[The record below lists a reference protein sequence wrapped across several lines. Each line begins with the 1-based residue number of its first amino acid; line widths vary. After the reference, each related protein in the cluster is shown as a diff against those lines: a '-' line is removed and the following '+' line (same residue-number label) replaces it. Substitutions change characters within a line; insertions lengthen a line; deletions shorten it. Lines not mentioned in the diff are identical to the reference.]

1 MFNTNPIFDNL
12 ILNTDSYKAS
22 HFVQYPPNSEIVSS
36 YVEARG
42 GQFKQALYFGLQAF
56 IKAYLMQP
64 VTQAHIEEAA
74 AIFAAHGEPFNRV
87 GWEIIVNEYNG
98 LMPVEICA
106 LPEGSVVP
114 TGTALVQI
122 QNTDP
127 RLYWLPSYLETMLL
141 RAIWYPTTVATL
153 SWHAKQIIRQ
163 YLEATCDS
171 PAEQL
176 PFKLHDFGARGTS
189 SQETAALGGMAH
201 LVNFM
206 GTDTVAAL
214 LAARRY
220 YAADMP
226 AYSIPAAE
234 HSTITSWGREHEA
247 DAYANMLKQFAQ
259 PGKIFAV
266 VSDSYDIYKAVSEI
280 WGKQLKAQVEQS
292 GATVVIRP
300 DSGQPELVV
309 VEVLQRLEQAFGSR
323 VNQKGYRVLND
334 RVRVIQG
341 DGVNLDSIGVIL
353 ERVKAHGFSTENVAF
368 GMGAGLLQKVNRD
381 TLSFAMKASAI
392 RIAGKWFDVYKQPI
406 TDLGKTS
413 KRGLLAVIKTEAG
426 YQTIRED
433 QLGTQ
438 TNQLELIFRNGQ
450 LIQETSFAEVRA
462 RSECTQI

>member
-56 IKAYLMQP
+56 IKSYLMQP

-74 AIFAAHGEPFNRV
+74 ELFAAHGEPFNRE
-87 GWEIIVNEYNG
+87 GWEVIVNEYAG

-122 QNTDP
+122 QNTDQ

-153 SWHAKQIIRQ
+153 SWHAKQVIRE
-163 YLEATCDS
+163 YLEATCDH

-220 YAADMP
+220 YHAEMAAF
-226 AYSIPAAE
+226 SIPAAE
-234 HSTITSWGREHEA
+234 HSTITSWGREHEV
-247 DAYANMLKQFAQ
+247 DAYANMLKHFAQ

-266 VSDSYDIYKAVSEI
+266 VSDSYDIYNAVTEL
-280 WGKQLKAQVEQS
+280 WGKQLREQVINS
-292 GATVVIRP
+292 GATLVVRP
-300 DSGQPELVV
+300 DSGQPEIIV
-309 VEVLQRLEQAFGSR
+309 VEVLERLEQAFGSM
-323 VNQKGYRVLND
+323 VNQKGYRVLNNC
-334 RVRVIQG
+334 VRVIQG
-341 DGVNLDSIGVIL
+341 DGVNLESIGVIL
-353 ERVKAHGFSTENVAF
+353 ERIKQHGFSTENVAF

-392 RIAGKWFDVYKQPI
+392 RIAGEWTDVYKQPI

-413 KRGLLAVIKTEAG
+413 KRGRLAVIKTEQG
-426 YQTIRED
+426 WQTIRED

-438 TNQLELIFRNGQ
+438 QNQLQPIFRDGELLQDVN
-450 LIQETSFAEVRA
+450 FAQVRSQA
-462 RSECTQI
+462 ERT

>member
-1 MFNTNPIFDNL
+1 MFNANPIFDNL

-56 IKAYLMQP
+56 IKAYLLQP
-64 VTQAHIEEAA
+64 VTQAHIEEAT
-74 AIFAAHGEPFNRV
+74 AIFAAHGEPFNRA
-87 GWEIIVNEYNG
+87 GWEVIVNEYQG

-106 LPEGSVVP
+106 LPEGSIVP

-127 RLYWLPSYLETMLL
+127 RLHWLPSYLETMLL

-153 SWHAKQIIRQ
+153 SWHAKQIIRD
-163 YLEATCDS
+163 YLEATCDQ

-214 LAARRY
+214 LAARSY
-220 YAADMP
+220 YGADMA

-247 DAYANMLKQFAQ
+247 DAYANMLTQFAQ
-259 PGKIFAV
+259 PGKILAV
-266 VSDSYDIYKAVSEI
+266 VSDSYDIYNAVSEI

-292 GATVVIRP
+292 GATLVIRP
-300 DSGQPELVV
+300 DSGQPEIVV
-309 VEVLQRLEQAFGSR
+309 VEVMQRLEQAFGSR
-323 VNQKGYRVLND
+323 VNQKGYRVLKD
-334 RVRVIQG
+334 CVRIIQG
-341 DGVNLDSIGVIL
+341 DGVNLESLGVIL
-353 ERVKAHGFSTENVAF
+353 ERVKVHGFSTENIAF

-392 RIAGKWFDVYKQPI
+392 RIQGKWFDVYKQPI

-413 KRGLLAVIKTEAG
+413 KRGRLAVIKTAEG
-426 YQTIRED
+426 WQTIRED
-433 QLGTQ
+433 QLAEYE
-438 TNQLELIFRNGQ
+438 NQLQPIFRDGV
-450 LIQETSFAEVRA
+450 LLKEVNFEQVRQQ
-462 RSECTQI
+462 SERT

>member
-1 MFNTNPIFDNL
+1 MFNPNPIFDNL

-56 IKAYLMQP
+56 IKSYLLQP

-74 AIFAAHGEPFNRV
+74 AIFTAHGLPFNRA
-87 GWEIIVNEYNG
+87 GWEIIVNEYQG
-98 LMPVEICA
+98 LMPVDICA
-106 LPEGSVVP
+106 LPEGSIAP
-114 TGTALVQI
+114 IGTALVQI

-127 RLYWLPSYLETMLL
+127 RLFWLPSYLETMLL

-163 YLEATCDS
+163 YLEETCEQ

-189 SQETAALGGMAH
+189 SQETSALGGMAH

-220 YAADMP
+220 YQAEMP

-234 HSTITSWGREHEA
+234 HSTITSWGREHEVT
-247 DAYANMLKQFAQ
+247 AYANMVKQFAQ

-266 VSDSYDIYKAVSEI
+266 VSDSYDIYNAVSEI
-280 WGKQLKAQVEQS
+280 WGKQLKEQVEQS
-292 GATVVIRP
+292 GATLVVRP
-300 DSGQPELVV
+300 DSGQPEMVV
-309 VEVLQRLEQAFGSR
+309 VEVLERLEQAFGSR
-323 VNQKGYRVLND
+323 INQKGYRVLNNC
-334 RVRVIQG
+334 VRVIQG

-353 ERVKAHGFSTENVAF
+353 ERVKAQGFSTENIAF

-381 TLSFAMKASAI
+381 TLNFAMKASAI
-392 RIAGKWFDVYKQPI
+392 RIAGEWSDVYKQPI

-413 KRGLLAVIKTEAG
+413 KRGRLAVVKNAQG
-426 YQTIRED
+426 WQTIRED
-433 QLGTQ
+433 QLGNQ
-438 TNQLELIFRNGQ
+438 TNQLQPIFRNGV
-450 LIQETSFAEVRA
+450 LLQEVSFEQVRQQA
-462 RSECTQI
+462 ECT

>member
-1 MFNTNPIFDNL
+1 MFNANPIFYNL

-22 HFVQYPPNSEIVSS
+22 HFVQYPPHSEIVSA

-42 GQFKQALYFGLQAF
+42 GQFKQVLYFGLQAF
-56 IKAYLMQP
+56 IKAYLMQAITP
-64 VTQAHIEEAA
+64 AQIEEAA
-74 AIFAAHGEPFNRV
+74 ALFTAHGEPFNRA
-87 GWEIIVNEYNG
+87 GWEIIVNEYAG
-98 LMPVEICA
+98 FMPIEISA
-106 LPEGSVVP
+106 LPEGSIVP

-141 RAIWYPTTVATL
+141 RAIWYPSTVASL
-153 SWHAKQIIRQ
+153 SWQAKQIIRE
-163 YLEATCDS
+163 YLEATCDQ

-220 YAADMP
+220 YHAEMP

-234 HSTITSWGREHEA
+234 HSTITSWGQAHEA

-259 PGKIFAV
+259 PGKTLAV
-266 VSDSYDIYKAVSEI
+266 VSDSYDIYHAVSEI
-280 WGKQLKAQVEQS
+280 WGKQLKEHVEQS
-292 GATVVIRP
+292 GACLVIRP
-300 DSGQPELVV
+300 DSGQPEQVV
-309 VEVLQRLEQAFGSR
+309 VEVLKRLEQAFGSR
-323 VNQKGYRVLND
+323 INQKGYRVLNNC
-334 RVRVIQG
+334 VRVIQG
-341 DGVNLDSIGVIL
+341 DGVNLDSLAVIL
-353 ERVKAHGFSTENVAF
+353 AAVKADGFSTENLAF

-381 TLSFAMKASAI
+381 TLSFAMKTSAI
-392 RIAGKWFDVYKQPI
+392 RIAGEWRDVYKQPI

-413 KRGLLAVIKTEAG
+413 KRGRLAVIKNENG
-426 YQTIRED
+426 WQTIRED
-433 QLGTQ
+433 QLGSQ
-438 TNQLELIFRNGQ
+438 QNQLQPIFRQGR
-450 LIQETSFAEVRA
+450 LLQEVSFEQVRKRAE
-462 RSECTQI
+462 QH